1 MMLLQYGFSTKTTVQ
16 KASAN
21 VPTSILALLGGTPS
35 ALSEHQTIYM
45 IMIQLV
51 DRISVILTEC
61 SLIGYLISLL
71 TVAH

>member
-21 VPTSILALLGGTPS
+21 VPTSILALLGGTPA
-35 ALSEHQTIYM
+35 ALSQHQTIYM

-51 DRISVILTEC
+51 DRISVILMEY